1 MADTKKPV
9 VIRVNVAK
17 NNTITEASSSPRMIT
32 EWNYRRI
39 AFAACLL
46 VVVVVVFYGFFSA
59 SDTALEMTTEG
70 PKTEPIITHQSIG
83 SKEVARK
90 VEQPVLTNKVKSPRY
105 NVTAHGVKPKKKT
118 VVNKAMAQG
127 VIRAR
132 LAQGVAD
139 REPFGQVEMPVQV
152 NKEFAVGVFFFTE
165 LSGMK
170 GQSVSHVWKHKGKVI
185 FEKKKIIRGNR
196 WRTYTSKL
204 LTAYSVGPWS
214 VELVNETGVLLHRVE
229 FDAVLQ

>member
-17 NNTITEASSSPRMIT
+17 NNTMAEVISPPRMVT
-32 EWNYRRI
+32 EWNHGRI

-46 VVVVVVFYGFFSA
+46 VVVVYGFFTA
-59 SDTALEMTTEG
+59 SDTALETTTG
-70 PKTEPIITHQSIG
+70 GSKGASIITHQSIG
-83 SKEVARK
+83 SKEIAQK
-90 VEQPVLTNKVKSPRY
+90 VQQPVLRNKVKPPS
-105 NVTAHGVKPKKKT
+105 NVTVQGLKPKKKT
-118 VVNKAMAQG
+118 EVNKAMAQG

-132 LAQGVAD
+132 LAQGVAN
-139 REPFGQVEMPVQV
+139 REPFGQVETPVQV

-165 LSGMK
+165 LNGMK
-170 GQSVSHVWKHKGKVI
+170 GQSVSHVWKHRGKVI

-214 VELVNETGVLLHRVE
+214 VELVNEAGVLLHVVE

>member
-17 NNTITEASSSPRMIT
+17 NNTMAEVISPPRMVT
-32 EWNYRRI
+32 EWNHGRI

-46 VVVVVVFYGFFSA
+46 VVVVYGFFTA
-59 SDTALEMTTEG
+59 SDTALETTTG
-70 PKTEPIITHQSIG
+70 GSKGASIITHQSIG
-83 SKEVARK
+83 SKEIAQK
-90 VEQPVLTNKVKSPRY
+90 VQQPVLRNKVKP
-105 NVTAHGVKPKKKT
+105 PKKKT
-118 VVNKAMAQG
+118 EVNKAMAQG

-132 LAQGVAD
+132 LAQGVAN
-139 REPFGQVEMPVQV
+139 REPFGQVETPVQV

-165 LSGMK
+165 LNGMK
-170 GQSVSHVWKHKGKVI
+170 GQSVSHVWKHRGKVI

-214 VELVNETGVLLHRVE
+214 VELVNEAGVLLHVVE
-229 FDAVLQ
+229 FDVVLQ